1 MALENKVWRIIDI
14 INWSK
19 DYLEKHNVDSPRLT
33 IELMLTHVLNIERI
47 KLYTDYD
54 KPLSESELS
63 VIKSMIQQRIKR
75 YPLQY
80 ILGQVEFYGS
90 KFIVNQDVLIPRPET
105 EELVDKVIN
114 ENKINNDY
122 KILDIGTGSGCIAIS
137 LAKKFVN
144 STITAI
150 DNSTSA
156 LKVAKQNSIDL
167 GVENVKFAYA
177 DILTTEP
184 KLKYD
189 IIVSNPPYVS
199 NSEMNELEPELSF
212 EPNSALTDSSDG
224 LEFYRR
230 FVTIFKNILSIDGVF
245 YLELNSSLARETE
258 KLFASE
264 YKIEIIR
271 DLFDKPRILKG
282 SLS

>member
-1 MALENKVWRIIDI
+1 MALDNKVWRIIDI

-19 DYLEKHNVDSPRLT
+19 DYLEKNNIDSPRLT
-33 IELMLTHVLNIERI
+33 IELMLTHVLEIERI

-54 KPLSESELS
+54 KPLSDSELS
-63 VIKSMIQQRIKR
+63 TIKSMIQQRIKR
-75 YPLQY
+75 FPLQY
-80 ILGQVEFYGS
+80 ILGQVEFMGR
-90 KFIVNQDVLIPRPET
+90 KFIVNQNVLIPRPET
-105 EELVDKVIN
+105 EEIVARIIK
-114 ENKINNDY
+114 ENDNKSDF

-137 LAKKFVN
+137 LAKEFN
-144 STITAI
+144 HSTITAI

-167 GVENVKFAYA
+167 EVENVKFVYA

-199 NSEMNELEPELSF
+199 TSEMDEIEPELSF

-230 FVTIFKNILSIDGVF
+230 FVTIFKNILSIEGVF
-245 YLELNSSLARETE
+245 YLELNSFLAEE
-258 KLFASE
+258 IQELFSKE
-264 YKIEIIR
+264 YRVELIN

-282 SLS
+282 RLS

>member
-1 MALENKVWRIIDI
+1 MESKIWRIIDI

-19 DYLEKHNVDSPRLT
+19 DYLGKNNIDSPRLT
-33 IELMLTHVLNIERI
+33 IELMLTQVLGIERI
-47 KLYTDYD
+47 KLYTDFD
-54 KPLSESELS
+54 KPLTDKELS
-63 VIKSMIQQRIKR
+63 TIKSMLQQRVKR
-75 YPLQY
+75 FPLQY
-80 ILGQVEFYGS
+80 ILGQTEFLGR
-90 KFIVNQDVLIPRPET
+90 KFIVNQNVLIPRPET
-105 EELVDKVIN
+105 EELVVKIIE
-114 ENKINNDY
+114 ENDNRLDY

-137 LAKKFVN
+137 LAKVFSN
-144 STITAI
+144 STITAL

-167 GVENVKFAYA
+167 EVGNVKFVYA

-199 NSEMNELEPELSF
+199 TSEMNEIEPELSF

-230 FVTIFKNILSIDGVF
+230 FVTIYRNILSIDGVF
-245 YLELNSSLARETE
+245 YLELNSYLAE
-258 KLFASE
+258 
-264 YKIEIIR
+264 EIKEMFSKDYRVELIN
-271 DLFDKPRILKG
+271 DLFGKPRILKG
-282 SLS
+282 RIS

>member
-1 MALENKVWRIIDI
+1 MALENKIWRIIDI

-19 DYLEKHNVDSPRLT
+19 EYLEKNNIDSPRLT
-33 IELMLTHVLNIERI
+33 IELMLTHVLGIERI
-47 KLYTDYD
+47 KLYTDFD
-54 KPLSESELS
+54 KPLSDKELS
-63 VIKSMIQQRIKR
+63 TIKSMIQQRVKR
-75 YPLQY
+75 FPLQY
-80 ILGQVEFYGS
+80 ILGQVEFLGR
-90 KFIVNQDVLIPRPET
+90 KFTVNQDVLIPRPET
-105 EELVDKVIN
+105 EEIVMHIIKD
-114 ENKINNDY
+114 NDNIEKY
-122 KILDIGTGSGCIAIS
+122 NILDIGTGSGCIAIS
-137 LAKKFVN
+137 LAKEFTN

-167 GVENVKFAYA
+167 EVENVKFVYA

-199 NSEMNELEPELSF
+199 TIEMNDIDPELSF

-245 YLELNSSLARETE
+245 YLELNSSLTE
-258 KLFASE
+258 EIKLMFCEE
-264 YKIEIIR
+264 YQVELIN

-282 SLS
+282 RLS

>member
-1 MALENKVWRIIDI
+1 MALVNKIWRIIDI

-19 DYLEKHNVDSPRLT
+19 DYLEKNNIDSPRLT
-33 IELMLTHVLNIERI
+33 IELMLTHVLGIERI
-47 KLYTDYD
+47 KLYTDFD
-54 KPLSESELS
+54 KPLSEKELS
-63 VIKSMIQQRIKR
+63 TIKSMIQQRVKR
-75 YPLQY
+75 FPLQY
-80 ILGQVEFYGS
+80 ILGQVEFLGR

-105 EELVDKVIN
+105 EEIVVLIIN
-114 ENKINNDY
+114 DNDNAVNHN
-122 KILDIGTGSGCIAIS
+122 ILDIGTGSGCIAIS
-137 LAKKFVN
+137 LAKEFTN

-156 LKVAKQNSIDL
+156 LKVAKQNSIEL
-167 GVENVKFAYA
+167 EVENVKFVYA

-199 NSEMNELEPELSF
+199 TNEMNEIEPELSF
-212 EPNSALTDSSDG
+212 EPNSALTDNADG

-230 FVTIFKNILSIDGVF
+230 FVTIYKNILSIDGVF
-245 YLELNSSLARETE
+245 YLELNSSLAEE
-258 KLFASE
+258 IKLMFSE
-264 YKIEIIR
+264 EYQVELIN

-282 SLS
+282 RLS

>member
-1 MALENKVWRIIDI
+1 MALKNKIWRIIDI

-19 DYLEKHNVDSPRLT
+19 DYLEKNNIDSPRLT
-33 IELMLTHVLNIERI
+33 IELMLTHVLEIERI

-54 KPLSESELS
+54 KPLSDKELS
-63 VIKSMIQQRIKR
+63 TIKSMINQRVKR
-75 YPLQY
+75 IPLQY
-80 ILGQVEFYGS
+80 ILGQVEFLGR
-90 KFIVNQDVLIPRPET
+90 KFIVNQNVLIPRPET
-105 EELVDKVIN
+105 EEIVVKVIN
-114 ENKINNDY
+114 DNKKNKDY

-137 LAKKFVN
+137 LAKEFTS
-144 STITAI
+144 STITAL

-167 GVENVKFAYA
+167 EVDNVKFVYA

-199 NSEMNELEPELSF
+199 TSEMNEIEPELSF

-230 FVTIFKNILSIDGVF
+230 FVTIYRNILSIDGVF
-245 YLELNSSLARETE
+245 YLELNSYLAE
-258 KLFASE
+258 
-264 YKIEIIR
+264 EIKNMFSKDYRVELIN
-271 DLFDKPRILKG
+271 DLFDKPRILRG
-282 SLS
+282 RLS

>member
-114 ENKINNDY
+114 EYNINNDY

-199 NSEMNELEPELSF
+199 NTEMNELEPELSF

>member
-1 MALENKVWRIIDI
+1 MALKNKIWRIIDI

-19 DYLEKHNVDSPRLT
+19 DYLEKNNIDSPRLT
-33 IELMLTHVLNIERI
+33 IELMLTHVLEIERI

-54 KPLSESELS
+54 KPLSDKELS
-63 VIKSMIQQRIKR
+63 TIKSMINQRVKR
-75 YPLQY
+75 FPLQY
-80 ILGQVEFYGS
+80 ILGQVEFLGR
-90 KFIVNQDVLIPRPET
+90 KFIVNQNVLIPRPET
-105 EELVDKVIN
+105 EEIVVKVIN
-114 ENKINNDY
+114 DNEKNKDY

-137 LAKKFVN
+137 LAKEFTS
-144 STITAI
+144 STITAL

-167 GVENVKFAYA
+167 EVENVKFVYA

-199 NSEMNELEPELSF
+199 TSEMNEIEPELSF

-245 YLELNSSLARETE
+245 YLELNSFL
-258 KLFASE
+258 SE
-264 YKIEIIR
+264 EIKNMFSMDYRVEIIN
-271 DLFDKPRILKG
+271 DLFEKPRILKG
-282 SLS
+282 RLS

>member
-1 MALENKVWRIIDI
+1 MALDNKIWRIIDI

-19 DYLEKHNVDSPRLT
+19 DYLEKNNIDSPRLT
-33 IELMLTHVLNIERI
+33 IELMLTHVLGIERI
-47 KLYTDYD
+47 KLYTDFD
-54 KPLSESELS
+54 KPLSEKELS
-63 VIKSMIQQRIKR
+63 TIKSMIQQRVKR
-75 YPLQY
+75 FPLQY
-80 ILGQVEFYGS
+80 ILGQVEFLGR

-105 EELVDKVIN
+105 EEIVVLIIN
-114 ENKINNDY
+114 DNDNAVNHN
-122 KILDIGTGSGCIAIS
+122 ILDIGTGSGCIAIS
-137 LAKKFVN
+137 LAKEFTN

-156 LKVAKQNSIDL
+156 LKVAKQNSIEL
-167 GVENVKFAYA
+167 EVENVKFVYA

-199 NSEMNELEPELSF
+199 TNEMNEIEPELSF
-212 EPNSALTDSSDG
+212 EPNSALTDNADG

-230 FVTIFKNILSIDGVF
+230 FVTIYKNILSIDGVF
-245 YLELNSSLARETE
+245 YLELNSSLAQEI
-258 KLFASE
+258 KLMFSE
-264 YKIEIIR
+264 EYQVELIN

-282 SLS
+282 RLS

>member
-114 ENKINNDY
+114 ENNINNDY

-199 NSEMNELEPELSF
+199 NTEMNELEPELSF

-245 YLELNSSLARETE
+245 YLELNSSLASETE

>member
-1 MALENKVWRIIDI
+1 MALDNKVWRIIDI

-19 DYLEKHNVDSPRLT
+19 DYLEKNNIDSPRLT
-33 IELMLTHVLNIERI
+33 IELMLTHVLEIERI

-54 KPLSESELS
+54 KPLSDKELS
-63 VIKSMIQQRIKR
+63 TIKSMIQQRIKR
-75 YPLQY
+75 FPLQY
-80 ILGQVEFYGS
+80 ILGQVEFLGR
-90 KFIVNQDVLIPRPET
+90 KFIVNQNVLIPRPET
-105 EELVDKVIN
+105 EELVDLVN
-114 ENKINNDY
+114 RENDKLQNY
-122 KILDIGTGSGCIAIS
+122 TILDIGTGSGCIAIS
-137 LAKKFVN
+137 LAKEFVN
-144 STITAI
+144 STITAL

-167 GVENVKFAYA
+167 EVENVKFIYA
-177 DILTTEP
+177 DILATKP

-189 IIVSNPPYVS
+189 IIISNPPYVS
-199 NSEMNELEPELSF
+199 TNEMNEIEPELSF

-245 YLELNSSLARETE
+245 YLELNSLLAEE
-258 KLFASE
+258 IKELFSND
-264 YKIEIIR
+264 YRVKIIN

-282 SLS
+282 RLS